1 MAGKAI
7 VADHLQRQAECGP
20 WPGELDRVVSAAMFD
35 EAAEEIA
42 DWPGYRPTPLVE
54 LDRLA
59 DRLGLAA
66 VHYKDE
72 GERLGLGS
80 FKALGGAYAVLR
92 LAADHVAAQTGRRPD
107 PAAIREGG
115 HRDDLQ
121 GLTVVTATDGN
132 HGRSVAWGAE
142 MAGCRCRIYIHAGVS
157 KGRQQAME
165 AFGAEVVRI
174 EGDYDESVRLC
185 AEEAEANGWQVVSDT
200 SWDGYMEVPRLV
212 MAGYGVM
219 AGEAMAQLPQPPTHV
234 FVQAGVGGLAAA
246 VCAAMWQRLG
256 PARPRFVIV
265 EPTRAACLMA
275 TARAGRP
282 TSVVLEE
289 ETVMAGLS
297 CGEVSLLAWEVLS
310 RGAADYIT
318 IGEEMVAPAMRLLAA
333 GAAGG
338 GPITAGESAVPGLIG
353 LIGAAADP
361 DLKAAIGLDESS
373 RVLVF
378 GCEGATD
385 PAIYRRIVEGDGPGA
400 RLDDLIDG

>member
-1 MAGKAI
+1 MAG
-7 VADHLQRQAECGP
+7 
-20 WPGELDRVVSAAMFD
+20 
-35 EAAEEIA
+35 
-42 DWPGYRPTPLVE
+42 
-54 LDRLA
+54 RLSPIPH
-59 DRLGLAA
+59 G
-66 VHYKDE
+66 
-72 GERLGLGS
+72 
-80 FKALGGAYAVLR
+80 
-92 LAADHVAAQTGRRPD
+92 
-107 PAAIREGG
+107 
-115 HRDDLQ
+115 
-121 GLTVVTATDGN
+121 TATWRC
-132 HGRSVAWGAE
+132 HRLPRHHAI
-142 MAGCRCRIYIHAGVS
+142 AGHH
-157 KGRQQAME
+157 
-165 AFGAEVVRI
+165 
-174 EGDYDESVRLC
+174 
-185 AEEAEANGWQVVSDT
+185 
-200 SWDGYMEVPRLV
+200 
-212 MAGYGVM
+212 
-219 AGEAMAQLPQPPTHV
+219 QPPTHV